1 MTATYGDSDYNG
13 SFHLKYN
20 LNRIVKTIEINDSK
34 KINNN
39 NIFKSKNQQMMF
51 EEDANTS
58 TVLDLFTFV
67 KSIIAEYGCS
77 LKMERD
83 LFHGIRKYAF
93 SSESPFHNLFVNNTT
108 QWLE

>member
-51 EEDANTS
+51 ERRR
-58 TVLDLFTFV
+58 
-67 KSIIAEYGCS
+67 Y
-77 LKMERD
+77 
-83 LFHGIRKYAF
+83 KYLNSVGF
-93 SSESPFHNLFVNNTT
+93 IYIC
-108 QWLE
+108 